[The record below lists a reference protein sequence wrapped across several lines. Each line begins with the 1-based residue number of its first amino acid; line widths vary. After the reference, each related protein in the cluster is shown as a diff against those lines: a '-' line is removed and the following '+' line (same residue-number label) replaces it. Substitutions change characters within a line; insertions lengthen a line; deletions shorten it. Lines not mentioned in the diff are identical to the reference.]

1 MSFDVVSAVVPLA
14 GVVVGGALSF
24 ATQMLT
30 QRSNERLEARRQEAA
45 RVEARRVE
53 RIRVFERFLT
63 SAQAA
68 ERATIDLVHH
78 HMHDDETR
86 RKADIAIDDLW
97 LSEKLVRVVCSN
109 EFWEA
114 ANKYSWRLDDAI
126 DHGTDG
132 APVWDFLRETRVRFL
147 DAARTE
153 IDQLGGA
160 PLSRP
165 PASGR

>member
-109 EFWEA
+109 EF
-114 ANKYSWRLDDAI
+114 
-126 DHGTDG
+126 
-132 APVWDFLRETRVRFL
+132 
-147 DAARTE
+147 
-153 IDQLGGA
+153 
-160 PLSRP
+160 
-165 PASGR
+165 